1 MIMSITIDV
10 QLRQTFLD
18 GFFNKA
24 NGNIIEHSVWK
35 LLQKVSSLNIVL
47 FQESNGAFFISFEI
61 KLLFL

>member
-24 NGNIIEHSVWK
+24 NGNIIEHSV
-35 LLQKVSSLNIVL
+35 
-47 FQESNGAFFISFEI
+47 
-61 KLLFL
+61 